1 MNKTLKRQVFRHTAL
16 YAAILMFSHTGGGGA
31 MAQTSEYA
39 IIMNERKQ
47 PEVKWKGQYNQ
58 STLLKGKGRE
68 RKFIYNKSRRGGGS
82 VSFNNSDELVSQQ
95 SGTAVFGTATY
106 LPPYGK
112 VSGFDTAELNKR
124 GNAVNW
130 IHTTRPGLAGY
141 VYTGVRCGS
150 YQCPKLTYKTRFS
163 FENTGLK
170 KNANRLDKHP
180 DPSRDNSPIY
190 KLKDYPWLGVSFNL
204 GAEGTAKDGK
214 VTNKLVSSFDEN
226 NSNSNQN
233 LVYTTEGHN
242 ISLGDWQ
249 RESTA
254 MAYYLNAKLHLLNK
268 KGIKDIAQN
277 KTVDLGTLKPG
288 IDVKSA
294 NTGLGG
300 ILSFHA
306 QWDIKDT
313 GQIPVKLGLPQVK
326 AGRCIN
332 KPNPNNNTK
341 APSPALT
348 APALWFGPVQNGKV
362 QMYSASVSTY
372 PGSSSSRIFLQ
383 ELKTKTDPGRPGRH
397 SLAALNERDI
407 KSREPNFNSRQTVIR
422 LPGGVYRIGP
432 TRDGIVGLNGNDG
445 KNDTFGIYK
454 DRLVTPEVDEWAK
467 VLLPWTVRYYGND
480 DIFKTFNQPNNK
492 KQSDK
497 KQYSQKYRIRTKE
510 DDNDKPR
517 DLGDIVNSPIVAVG
531 GYLATAAN
539 DGMVH
544 IFKKNGGG
552 DERSYNLKLS
562 YIPGTMPRKDIESND
577 STLAQELRA
586 FAEKGYVGDRYG
598 VDGGFVLRRI
608 TDDQDKQK
616 HFFMFGAMGLGG
628 RGAYALD
635 LSKIDGNYP
644 AAAPLFDVKNGDN
657 NGKNGKNGKN
667 RVEVELG
674 YTVGTPQIGKT
685 QNGKYAAFLA
695 SGYAAKDIVS
705 GDNTTA
711 LYVYDLENGSGS
723 LIKKIEVKDGKGGLS
738 SPTLVDK
745 DLDGIVD
752 IAYAGDRGGNMY
764 RFDLSDNDPNKWSVR
779 TIFEGGKPITSAPA
793 VSRLADKRVVIFGTG
808 SDLSEED
815 VVGTDQQYIYG
826 IFDDDTAN
834 VSVKVKDHMG
844 GGLLEQMLK
853 EESKTLFLSNNK
865 ASGGSNGK
873 GWVVRLR
880 EGERVTVKPT
890 VVLRTAFVTIR
901 KYTDNDKCSAQTA
914 ILGINTADGGA
925 LTPRS
930 ARPIVPGD
938 QVAQYS
944 GHKTTSKG
952 KSIPIGCMDKDGKTV
967 CPNGYVYDKPVNVRY
982 LDEKKTDDFPVT
994 ADGDAGGSGT
1004 FKEGKKPGRNNR
1016 CFSGKGVRTLL
1027 MNDLD
1032 SLDITGPMCGIKR
1045 LSWREVFF

>member
-1 MNKTLKRQVFRHTAL
+1 
-16 YAAILMFSHTGGGGA
+16 
-31 MAQTSEYA
+31 A

-58 STLLKGKGRE
+58 STLKGKGRE
-68 RKFIYNKSRRGGGS
+68 RKFIYNRDRRGGGS

-141 VYTGVRCGS
+141 VYTGVHCGS

-163 FENTGLK
+163 FENTGLA

-180 DPSRDNSPIY
+180 DPSRENSPIY

-226 NSNSNQN
+226 NSNNN
-233 LVYTTEGHN
+233 LVYTTEGHP

-254 MAYYLNAKLHLLNK
+254 MAYYLNAKLHLLDK
-268 KGIKDIAQN
+268 TQIKDITG
-277 KTVDLGTLKPG
+277 KTVQLGTLKPG

-313 GQIPVKLGLPQVK
+313 GQIPVKLGLPEVK

-332 KPNPNNNTK
+332 EPNPNKNTQ

-348 APALWFGPVQNGKV
+348 APALWFGPGQNGKV

-383 ELKTKTDPGRPGRH
+383 ELKTQTDPARPGRH
-397 SLAALNERDI
+397 SLAALNARDI

-432 TRDGIVGLNGNDG
+432 TRNGIVGLNGNDG

-497 KQYSQKYRIRTKE
+497 KQYSQKYRIRE
-510 DDNDKPR
+510 NGNR

-544 IFKKNGGG
+544 IFKKNGGS

-562 YIPGTMPRKDIESND
+562 YIPGTMPRKDIESNG
-577 STLAQELRA
+577 STLAKELRT

-608 TDDQDKQK
+608 TDDQDRQK

-635 LSKIDGNYP
+635 LTKIDSSNLTGVSM
-644 AAAPLFDVKNGDN
+644 FDVQNDKNNNNNKNDN
-657 NGKNGKNGKN
+657 N
-667 RVEVELG
+667 RVELG

-685 QNGKYAAFLA
+685 RSGKYAAFLA
-695 SGYAAKDIVS
+695 SGYAAKDIGS
-705 GDNTTA
+705 GDNKTA
-711 LYVYDLENGSGS
+711 LYVYDLGNGSGS

-764 RFDLSDNDPNKWSVR
+764 RFDLSSDKPSEWTVR
-779 TIFEGGKPITSAPA
+779 TIFQGTKPITSAPA

-808 SDLSEED
+808 SDLSESD
-815 VVGTDQQYIYG
+815 VFNTDEQYIYG
-826 IFDDDTAN
+826 IFDDDEGTGTVN
-834 VSVKVKDHMG
+834 VKVTNGTG
-844 GGLLEQMLK
+844 GGLLEQVLK
-853 EESKTLFLSNNK
+853 EENKTLFLNK
-865 ASGGSNGK
+865 GSDGSGSK
-873 GWVVRLR
+873 GWVVKLK
-880 EGERVTVKPT
+880 EGQRVTVKPT

-901 KYTDNDKCSAQTA
+901 SYTGTDKCGAQTA

-930 ARPIVPGD
+930 ARPIVPEANKD
-938 QVAQYS
+938 VAQYS
-944 GHKTTSKG
+944 GHKKTAGG
-952 KSIPIGCMDKDGKTV
+952 KSVPIGCMEKGGKTV

-982 LDEKKTDDFPVT
+982 LDETETDGFSTT
-994 ADGDAGGSGT
+994 ADGDAGGSGIDPAGRRP
-1004 FKEGKKPGRNNR
+1004 GKNNR
-1016 CFSGKGVRTLL
+1016 CFSKKGVRTLL